1 MSGVVFVTRALPEEA
16 MQELAAAPEVREL
29 RVNPHDRPVT
39 RAELREGL
47 TGAAALL
54 AQLVDRVDA
63 EALEWSP
70 GLRVVA
76 NYAVGLDNVD
86 VGAATARGVLVANTP
101 DVLTEST
108 ADLTWA
114 LILAV
119 ARRLVEGDRILR
131 EGRWPG
137 WSPTYLLGS
146 EVHGKTLG
154 VVGLGRIG
162 AAVAR
167 RGLGFGMR
175 LLYAAPRPRPELAA
189 ALEAR
194 HVPLEELLAQA
205 DFVSLHAPST
215 PATRHLI
222 DAAAL
227 ARMRPGAFLINT
239 SRGPLVDEA
248 ALVAALRAGRPA
260 GAGLDVFEREPALA
274 PGLAELPQVVLA
286 PHVGSATRDTRLAMA
301 RTAIAAVLAG
311 LRGETPRT
319 CVNPEVSR
327 PRSAGA

>member
-1 MSGVVFVTRALPEEA
+1 MSGVVFVTRSLPAEA
-16 MQELAAAPEVREL
+16 MAELAAAPEVRAL
-29 RVNPHDRPVT
+29 RVNPHDRPLT

-47 TGAAALL
+47 DGAQALL
-54 AQLVDRVDA
+54 SQLVDRVDA
-63 EALEWSP
+63 EALEWGP

-86 VGAATARGVLVANTP
+86 VPAASARRVLVANTP

-119 ARRLVEGDRILR
+119 ARRVVEGDRIVR
-131 EGRWPG
+131 EERWPG
-137 WSPTYLLGS
+137 WSPTWFLGAD
-146 EVHGKTLG
+146 VHGKTLG
-154 VVGLGRIG
+154 IVGLGRIG

-175 LLYAAPRPRPELAA
+175 LVYAAPRPRPELAA
-189 ALEAR
+189 ALDAR
-194 HVPLEELLAQA
+194 HVPLEELLEAS
-205 DFVSLHAPST
+205 DFVSLHLPST

-260 GAGLDVFEREPALA
+260 GAGLDVFEHEPALA
-274 PGLAELPQVVLA
+274 PGLTALPQVVLL
-286 PHVGSATRDTRLAMA
+286 PHVGSGTHDTRLAMA
-301 RTAIAAVLAG
+301 RTAIAAVRAG
-311 LRGETPRT
+311 LRGELPRT
-319 CVNPEVSR
+319 CVNRQVY
-327 PRSAGA
+327 SAT